1 MSEDSIIKV
10 DESGLVRWLFAVSP
24 ARRVL
29 LPELRIPPGTFSFFG
44 VPQDGYPG
52 DVDVLV
58 VDPLRPDRAT
68 AIECKRVKVDA
79 AAFDTLLPNKLQAVA
94 AGVKQANALR
104 RLGFHRSLL
113 LVLIASETHERTEYN
128 FSGRTLSAEL
138 LAVIRR
144 FPKRDQLD
152 EAVGIAFVEI
162 TQPTAKHG
170 FLAAGVGA
178 KLVRDPVPQLQAT
191 ALTQRVRELAKT
203 IPNAY
208 ERRAPNKRLQ
218 QTPQTRVVCCRVA
231 SPRQHL

>member
-1 MSEDSIIKV
+1 MLCRRPDASCCPSSVYLRGPFRSSAFRRTAIPATSMFSLLIPFAPTARQRLSASASKSTLQPLTRYSQTNFRLLPQASNKPTRCEDSASI
-10 DESGLVRWLFAVSP
+10 DRFCLCSS
-24 ARRVL
+24 
-29 LPELRIPPGTFSFFG
+29 LP
-44 VPQDGYPG
+44 
-52 DVDVLV
+52 
-58 VDPLRPDRAT
+58 RPTSA
-68 AIECKRVKVDA
+68 
-79 AAFDTLLPNKLQAVA
+79 Q
-94 AGVKQANALR
+94 
-104 RLGFHRSLL
+104 
-113 LVLIASETHERTEYN
+113 YN